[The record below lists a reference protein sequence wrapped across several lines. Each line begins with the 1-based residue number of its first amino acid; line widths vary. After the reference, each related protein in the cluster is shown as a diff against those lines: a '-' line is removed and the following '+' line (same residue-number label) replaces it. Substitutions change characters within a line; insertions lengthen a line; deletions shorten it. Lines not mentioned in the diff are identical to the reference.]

1 MSEEIIENPANGTS
15 IDLPE
20 IAVGTP
26 VIGFNG
32 EPLGTV
38 HEAHPH
44 YLLVGNPGQHTD
56 FEVPTQSIL
65 EVTGDAVRVHV
76 TRESSS
82 QVDEQETAH
91 HTVEGEHP
99 EH

>member
-1 MSEEIIENPANGTS
+1 MSDENAEFPAANAAIE
-15 IDLPE
+15 LPE

-38 HEAHPH
+38 HEIHPH
-44 YLLVGNPGQHTD
+44 YLLVGTEGEHTD
-56 FEVPTQSIL
+56 LEVPVQSIIDFRDGAL
-65 EVTGDAVRVHV
+65 HVHV

-82 QVDEQETAH
+82 VVDEQETAH
-91 HTVEGEHP
+91 HLIEGEHP
-99 EH
+99 TH

>member
-1 MSEEIIENPANGTS
+1 MPDEIVEFPAENAHIE
-15 IDLPE
+15 LPE

-38 HEAHPH
+38 HEVFAH
-44 YLLVGNPGQHTD
+44 YLLVGTEGEHTD
-56 FEVPTQSIL
+56 LEVPTQSIIDFRD
-65 EVTGDAVRVHV
+65 GAVRVHV

-82 QVDEQETAH
+82 VVDEQETAH
-91 HTVEGEHP
+91 HLIEGEHP
-99 EH
+99 AH